1 MSSRQ
6 RRRKKHRGTQAG
18 TVRQRS
24 RRSSAPRTSSE
35 LTTAERRSRRLE
47 RPPSWR
53 AAANRAGISAAVF
66 FAVLVLVLRQQVG
79 NAIALSGFMLLVYIP
94 MGYGIDS
101 FVYRLRQRRK
111 QRKQAESSS

>member
-24 RRSSAPRTSSE
+24 RKSGSRSTGQ
-35 LTTAERRSRRLE
+35 LTATERRRERLE

-53 AAANRAGISAAVF
+53 AATNRAALSAAVF
-66 FAVLVLVLRQQVG
+66 FALLVFLLGQPAG
-79 NAIALSGFMLLVYIP
+79 SALAIALFMVVVYIP
-94 MGYGIDS
+94 MGYAIDS
-101 FVYRLRQRRK
+101 FIYRARQRRK
-111 QRKQAESSS
+111 QRKQAESAQ

>member
-24 RRSSAPRTSSE
+24 RRSSASRSTGN
-35 LTTAERRSRRLE
+35 LTPAEQRRQRLE

-53 AAANRAGISAAVF
+53 AAMNRAGISAAVF
-66 FAVLVLVLRQQVG
+66 FAVLVLVLKQTVG
-79 NAIALSGFMLLVYIP
+79 AALGLALFMLLIYIP
-94 MGYGIDS
+94 MGYAIDS
-101 FVYRLRQRRK
+101 FIYRWRQRRK
-111 QRKQAESSS
+111 QREEAESST

>member
-6 RRRKKHRGTQAG
+6 KRRKKHRGTQAG

-24 RRSSAPRTSSE
+24 RRSGTRTTGNLAP
-35 LTTAERRSRRLE
+35 AERRRQRLD

-53 AAANRAGISAAVF
+53 AAANRAAISALVF
-66 FAVLVLVLRQQVG
+66 FAVLVLVLRQATG
-79 NAIALSGFMLLVYIP
+79 NAIVLALFMLLVYIP

-101 FVYRLRQRRK
+101 FIYRFRQRKK
-111 QRKQAESSS
+111 QRDQAESST